1 MPGMNAVR
9 ILLLEDAFVT
19 SLAMGRALEAEL
31 PDCIVMRAQSLYEAR
46 ILLRTYDFQFFVV
59 DIQLPDGC
67 GVDFLPEI
75 SERAP
80 GAGVVIATATPL
92 PKYRQRASEF
102 GVLYFMEKPVE
113 VRQLASRIARRL
125 RSNAATAATTAG
137 ASSKPD
143 TSFTAS
149 LRHLTALD
157 VIQLKCLARASV
169 RLDFTRSD
177 GSVGRIYLSDGEI
190 VHAEVTSPSGAGSKQ
205 GAEAFSEALGW
216 RGGSVVEEPDAQV
229 PQITIQQPWQSLIL
243 DACQKFDETSHSN
256 STQLDRSDPLW

>member
-1 MPGMNAVR
+1 MNAVR

-46 ILLRTYDFQFFVV
+46 ILLRTYEFQFFVV

-75 SERAP
+75 AERAP

-125 RSNAATAATTAG
+125 RSSASTATAATTAG

-157 VIQLKCLARASV
+157 VIQLKCLSRASV

-177 GSVGRIYLSDGEI
+177 GAVGRIYLNDGEI
-190 VHAEVTSPSGAGSKQ
+190 VHAEVTSPSGAGSKK
-205 GAEAFSEALGW
+205 GPEAFNEALSW
-216 RGGSVVEEPDAQV
+216 RGGNVVEEPDVQV

-256 STQLDRSDPLW
+256 STQLGSSDPVW

>member
-1 MPGMNAVR
+1 MSGMKAVR

-31 PDCIVMRAQSLYEAR
+31 PDCVVMRAQSLYEAR
-46 ILLRTYDFQFFVV
+46 LLLRTYDFQFFVV

-75 SERAP
+75 VERAP
-80 GAGVVIATATPL
+80 GAGVVIVTATPL

-113 VRQLASRIARRL
+113 VRQLAGRIAKRIH
-125 RSNAATAATTAG
+125 SAAAPSATT
-137 ASSKPD
+137 SD

-149 LRHLTALD
+149 LRKLSALD

-177 GSVGRIYLSDGEI
+177 GAVGRIYLSSGEI
-190 VHAEVTSPSGAGSKQ
+190 VHAEVFPPSGAGCKE
-205 GAEAFSEALGW
+205 GPEAFNEALSW
-216 RGGSVVEEPDAQV
+216 RGGTVVEEPDAQA
-229 PQITIQQPWQSLIL
+229 PHITIQGAWQSLIL
-243 DACQKFDETSHSN
+243 DAFQRTDEPSN
-256 STQLDRSDPLW
+256 PNSVSLG

>member
-1 MPGMNAVR
+1 MKAVR

-19 SLAMGRALEAEL
+19 SLAMGRALEAQL
-31 PDCIVMRAQSLYEAR
+31 PGCIVMRAQSLYEAR
-46 ILLRTYDFQFFVV
+46 LLLRTYDFQFFVV

-75 SERAP
+75 AERAP
-80 GAGVVIATATPL
+80 GVGVVIVTATPL

-113 VRQLASRIARRL
+113 VRQLAGRIAKRI
-125 RSNAATAATTAG
+125 RSAAAPPDKT
-137 ASSKPD
+137 SD

-149 LRHLTALD
+149 LRNLSALD

-177 GSVGRIYLSDGEI
+177 GSVGRIYLSDGEV
-190 VHAEVTSPSGAGSKQ
+190 VHAEVISPSGAGCKEGS
-205 GAEAFSEALGW
+205 EAFNEALSW
-216 RGGSVVEEPDAQV
+216 RGGTVVEEPGAQAR
-229 PQITIQQPWQSLIL
+229 QITIQGTWQSLIL
-243 DACQKFDETSHSN
+243 NACQRMDESRNPDSV
-256 STQLDRSDPLW
+256 QLG

>member
-31 PDCIVMRAQSLYEAR
+31 PGCIVMRAQSLYEAR

-75 SERAP
+75 AERAP
-80 GAGVVIATATPL
+80 DAGVVIATATPL

-113 VRQLASRIARRL
+113 VRQLASRIARRI
-125 RSNAATAATTAG
+125 RSSTAATATATAG
-137 ASSKPD
+137 ATSKPE

-149 LRHLTALD
+149 LRHLSAMD
-157 VIQLKCLARASV
+157 VVQLKCLARASV

-177 GSVGRIYLSDGEI
+177 GAVGRIYLSDGEV
-190 VHAEVTSPSGAGSKQ
+190 VHAEVTLPSGAGSKE
-205 GAEAFSEALGW
+205 GAEAFNEALSW
-216 RGGSVVEEPDAQV
+216 RGGTVVEEPNVHA
-229 PQITIQQPWQSLIL
+229 PQITIQGDWQSLIL
-243 DACQKFDETSHSN
+243 DACQRFDETTRSSN
-256 STQLDRSDPLW
+256 IQLGS

>member
-1 MPGMNAVR
+1 
-9 ILLLEDAFVT
+9 
-19 SLAMGRALEAEL
+19 
-31 PDCIVMRAQSLYEAR
+31 MRAQSLYEAR
-46 ILLRTYDFQFFVV
+46 ILLRTYEFQFFVV

-75 SERAP
+75 AERAP

-113 VRQLASRIARRL
+113 VRQLASRIARRI
-125 RSNAATAATTAG
+125 RSNAAPPAI
-137 ASSKPD
+137 KPD

-157 VIQLKCLARASV
+157 VVQLKCLARATV

-177 GSVGRIYLSDGEI
+177 GAVGRIYLNDGEV
-190 VHAEVTSPSGAGSKQ
+190 VHAEVIPSSGVVAKEGT
-205 GAEAFSEALGW
+205 EAFNEALSW
-216 RGGSVVEEPDAQV
+216 RGGTVVEEPDAQA
-229 PQITIQQPWQSLIL
+229 PQITIHGAWQSLIL
-243 DACQKFDETSHSN
+243 DACQRTDEATDPN
-256 STQLDRSDPLW
+256 SVQPG